1 MTPSIR
7 ATDPD
12 LDAAVIGAGFY
23 GLRIALHLRETMGLR
38 RIRVFEREPEV
49 MQRASYANQARVHN
63 GYHYPRSILT
73 AYRSRINFPRF
84 VDEYRPAIVD
94 GFEHIYAVGRLHS
107 KVTAH
112 QFELFCTRI
121 GAVWG
126 TAPKQA
132 AALFDQGRVERAFV
146 VREPAFD
153 SRVLRGLL
161 LDRVERAGGIEIAT
175 SDGVTSL
182 ARGTRGDVVVRA
194 ASGEYRAGQVFS
206 AVYSGLN
213 ELHRSSGLPPV
224 ALQHEV
230 SELALVDV
238 PDELRNRGITV
249 MDGPFF
255 SLMPFPSRG
264 LHTLSHVRFTP
275 RYRWREGA
283 GGDDAPTA
291 QRALEAARRGQSG
304 FAAMRAD
311 ATRYVPALRAA
322 RHVDSLREVKTV
334 LTRSELD
341 DSRPILHRRDY
352 GMPNYT
358 CILGGKLDNIY
369 DSLDEIGVAADA
381 A

>member
-1 MTPSIR
+1 MTPDSR
-7 ATDPD
+7 AANPD

-49 MQRASYANQARVHN
+49 MERASYANQARVHN

-126 TAPKQA
+126 TAPKAA
-132 AALFDQGRVERAFV
+132 AALFDQGRIERAFV

-161 LDRVERAGGIEIAT
+161 LDRIQRAGGIEIAT
-175 SDGVTSL
+175 SDGVDSL
-182 ARGTRGDVVVRA
+182 ARGARGDVVVHA

-206 AVYSGLN
+206 AVYSRLN
-213 ELHRSSGLPPV
+213 ELHRASGLPTV

-238 PDELRNRGITV
+238 PEELRSIGITV

-275 RYRWREGA
+275 RYRWREGS
-283 GGDDAPTA
+283 GGGETPIAE
-291 QRALEAARRGQSG
+291 RALEVARGQSG

-311 ATRYVPALRAA
+311 ASRYVPALRAA

-341 DSRPILHRRDY
+341 DSRPILHRRNY

-369 DSLDEIGVAADA
+369 DSLDEIGTAAHA